1 MGNYIMEGTFVF
13 TPSKDKFEVKEDSFL
28 VVLNNKVEGIYKEI
42 PSEYSSLKVIDN
54 KGKIIIPGFV
64 DLHVHAPQ
72 YKYRSTGMDLE
83 LLDWLNTYTFPEESK
98 FKDNDYAKKI
108 YSTFVDEL
116 KRGPSTRLC
125 LFATIHKEATLT
137 LMDLLEKSGLSTYV
151 GKVNMDRNSPD
162 YLIETTEES
171 IRETKNWI
179 EESRQRGFKNTK
191 PILTPRFTPSC
202 TDELMMG
209 LKKITEEYDVPF
221 QSHLSENDKEIEWV
235 KELEPQ
241 VDNYGEAYNQFGLFG
256 GDVKTIMAHCVSS
269 PKEEIQLM
277 KDNGVFVAH
286 SPESNMNIRSGIA
299 PISMFLKEGLKVGLA
314 TDMAGGSSPDMFRAI
329 SCAIQASK
337 LYWRLVD
344 DSYGYLSTSEA
355 FYLATKGGGEFFG
368 KVGSFESGFEFDA
381 VVLDDSSISFSDEFS
396 PADRLEKMIYLADS
410 SNVVEKYVSGV
421 KVL

>member
-1 MGNYIMEGTFVF
+1 MGNYIMEGTFIF

-28 VVLNNKVEGIYKEI
+28 VVLDNKVEGIYKEI

-98 FKDNDYAKKI
+98 FKDNEYAKKI
-108 YSTFVDEL
+108 YSTFVEEL

-396 PADRLEKMIYLADS
+396 PSDRLEKMIYLADS

>member
-396 PADRLEKMIYLADS
+396 PADRVEKMIYLADS

>member
-1 MGNYIMEGTFVF
+1 MGNYIMEGTFIF

-28 VVLNNKVEGIYKEI
+28 VVLDNKVEGIYKEI

-98 FKDNDYAKKI
+98 FKDNEYAKRI
-108 YSTFVDEL
+108 YSTFVEEL

-125 LFATIHKEATLT
+125 LFATIHREATLT

-171 IRETKNWI
+171 IEETKNWI
-179 EESRQRGFKNTK
+179 EESRKRGFKNTK

-202 TDELMMG
+202 SDELMMG

-235 KELEPQ
+235 KQLEPQ

-396 PADRLEKMIYLADS
+396 PSDRLEKMIYLADS

>member
-1 MGNYIMEGTFVF
+1 MGNYIMEGTFIF

-28 VVLNNKVEGIYKEI
+28 VVLDNKIEGIYKEI

-98 FKDNDYAKKI
+98 FKDNEYAKKI
-108 YSTFVDEL
+108 YSTFVEEL

-396 PADRLEKMIYLADS
+396 PTDRVEKMIYLADS

>member
-1 MGNYIMEGTFVF
+1 MGNYIMEGTFIF

-28 VVLNNKVEGIYKEI
+28 VVLDNKVEGIYKEI

-98 FKDNDYAKKI
+98 FKDNEYAKKI
-108 YSTFVDEL
+108 YSTFVEEL

-202 TDELMMG
+202 SDELMMG

-396 PADRLEKMIYLADS
+396 PTDRVEKMIYLADS

>member
-1 MGNYIMEGTFVF
+1 MGNYIMEGTFIF

-28 VVLNNKVEGIYKEI
+28 VVLDNKVEGIYKEI

-98 FKDNDYAKKI
+98 FKDNEYAKKI
-108 YSTFVDEL
+108 YSTFVEEL

-125 LFATIHKEATLT
+125 LFATIHREATLT

-171 IRETKNWI
+171 IEETKNWI
-179 EESRQRGFKNTK
+179 EESRKRGFKNTK

-202 TDELMMG
+202 SDELMMG

-396 PADRLEKMIYLADS
+396 PSDRLEKMIYLADS

>member
-1 MGNYIMEGTFVF
+1 MGNYIMEGTFIF

-28 VVLNNKVEGIYKEI
+28 VVLDNKVEGIYKEI
-42 PSEYSSLKVIDN
+42 PSEYLSLKVIDN

-202 TDELMMG
+202 SDELMMG

-396 PADRLEKMIYLADS
+396 PSDRLEKMIYLADS